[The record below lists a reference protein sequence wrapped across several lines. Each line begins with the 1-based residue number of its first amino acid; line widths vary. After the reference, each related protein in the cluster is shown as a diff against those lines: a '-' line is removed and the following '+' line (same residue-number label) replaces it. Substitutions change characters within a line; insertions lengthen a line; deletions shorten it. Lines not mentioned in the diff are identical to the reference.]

1 MTRLDIESAAQRLE
15 DFPTALR
22 GMVAGLPDEVVR
34 RKRSMTEFSILENV
48 CHLRDIERDG
58 YSVRLRRLLDE
69 PQPFLPDLDG
79 SRLAQERDYNSQ
91 AIQNALET
99 FSKER
104 MANVALIRAL
114 RPEQLSRTGHLE
126 TVGPVSVEQLLG
138 RMQEHD
144 REHLE
149 LIEGLR
155 SDQSHS

>member
-22 GMVAGLPDEVVR
+22 GMVAGLPEEVVR

-155 SDQSHS
+155 D

>member
-1 MTRLDIESAAQRLE
+1 MTRLDLENVAQGLE

-22 GMVAGLPDEVVR
+22 ETVARLPEEIVR
-34 RKRSMTEFSILENV
+34 RKKSRTEFSIVENI

-69 PQPFLPDLDG
+69 AQPFLSDLDG
-79 SRLAQERDYNSQ
+79 ARLARERDYNSQ
-91 AIQNALET
+91 PIQSAIEE
-99 FSKER
+99 FSNER
-104 MANVALIRAL
+104 MANVELIRAL

-126 TVGPVSVEQLLG
+126 TVGPISLEQLLG

-155 SDQSHS
+155 SESGR

>member
-1 MTRLDIESAAQRLE
+1 MTRSDLENAAQKLA

-22 GMVAGLPDEVVR
+22 GMLAGLPEEVVR

-58 YSVRLRRLLDE
+58 YSVRLRRLLE
-69 PQPFLPDLDG
+69 EAQPFLPDLDG

-99 FSKER
+99 FANER

-126 TVGPVSVEQLLG
+126 TVGPVSVEQLLR

-144 REHLE
+144 REHIE
-149 LIEGLR
+149 LIKGLR
-155 SDQSHS
+155 SEQDR

>member
-15 DFPTALR
+15 DFPTSLR
-22 GMVAGLPDEVVR
+22 GMVAGLPEEVVR

-155 SDQSHS
+155 D

>member
-1 MTRLDIESAAQRLE
+1 MTRSDLENAAQKLA

-22 GMVAGLPDEVVR
+22 GMLAGLPEEVVR

-58 YSVRLRRLLDE
+58 YSVRLRRLLE
-69 PQPFLPDLDG
+69 EAQPFLPDLDG

-91 AIQNALET
+91 AIQNALEA
-99 FSKER
+99 FSNER

-126 TVGPVSVEQLLG
+126 TVGPVRVEQLLR

-144 REHLE
+144 REHIE
-149 LIEGLR
+149 LIKGLR
-155 SDQSHS
+155 SEQDR

>member
-1 MTRLDIESAAQRLE
+1 MTRLDLESAAQRLE
-15 DFPTALR
+15 HFPTALR
-22 GMVAGLPDEVVR
+22 GMVAGLPEEVVR

-58 YSVRLRRLLDE
+58 YSVRLRRLLE
-69 PQPFLPDLDG
+69 EAQPFLPDLDG

-91 AIQNALET
+91 AIQNALEA
-99 FSKER
+99 FSNER

-126 TVGPVSVEQLLG
+126 TVGPVSVEQLLR

-144 REHLE
+144 REHIE
-149 LIEGLR
+149 LIKGLR
-155 SDQSHS
+155 SEQDR

>member
-1 MTRLDIESAAQRLE
+1 MTRSDLENAAQKLA

-22 GMVAGLPDEVVR
+22 GMLAGLPEEVVR

-58 YSVRLRRLLDE
+58 YSVRLRRLLE
-69 PQPFLPDLDG
+69 EAQPFLPDLDG

-91 AIQNALET
+91 AIQNALEA
-99 FSKER
+99 FSNER

-126 TVGPVSVEQLLG
+126 TVGPVSVEQLLR

-144 REHLE
+144 REHIE
-149 LIEGLR
+149 LIKGLR
-155 SDQSHS
+155 SEQDR

>member
-1 MTRLDIESAAQRLE
+1 MTRLDLESAAQKLA
-15 DFPTALR
+15 DFPIALR
-22 GMVAGLPDEVVR
+22 RMVAGLPEEVVR
-34 RKRSMTEFSILENV
+34 RKKSMTEFSILENV

-58 YSVRLRRLLDE
+58 YSVRLRRLLE
-69 PQPFLPDLDG
+69 EAQPFLPDLDG

-91 AIQNALET
+91 AIQNALKT
-99 FSKER
+99 FTNER

-126 TVGPVSVEQLLG
+126 TVGAVSVEQLLG

-155 SDQSHS
+155 D